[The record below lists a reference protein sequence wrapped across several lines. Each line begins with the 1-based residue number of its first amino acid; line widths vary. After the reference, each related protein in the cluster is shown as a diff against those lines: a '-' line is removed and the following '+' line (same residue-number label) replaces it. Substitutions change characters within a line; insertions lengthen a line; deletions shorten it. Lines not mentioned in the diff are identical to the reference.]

1 MDTEHALPSIADLCV
16 EIGFVS
22 TSPRL
27 IEVLNLVEAVA
38 RRQSTVMISGESGT
52 GKEMIARLIHAGS
65 PRADGPLVPVNCSAL
80 MGTLFESQLFGH
92 VRGAFTGAIADSMGF
107 FQAADSG
114 TLFLDE
120 IGDLSGELQSKLLRV
135 LQDGY
140 VTPVGSV
147 RPRPVDVRV
156 LAATNCDLKDRV
168 RTNRFREDLFY
179 RLNVVSINLPPLRER
194 LEDILPL
201 ANHFLHNLAEFY
213 GEQTKQLDE
222 QVGKVM
228 GTYRWPGNV
237 RELINVIEHA
247 VTVQPGDIVRL
258 TDLPVEMLR
267 DLERQGSSG
276 AFPTL
281 DELEQQHI
289 RKALELAAGEKSAA
303 ARMLGIGRPRLYRK
317 MRKYRMEKSA
327 E

>member
-1 MDTEHALPSIADLCV
+1 VDTDHDLPSIADLCV

-27 IEVLNLVEAVA
+27 TEVLGLVEAVA
-38 RRQSTVMISGESGT
+38 RRHTTVMIFGESGT
-52 GKEMIARLIHAGS
+52 GKEMIARLVHAGS
-65 PRADGPLVPVNCSAL
+65 TRADGPLVPVNCSAL

-140 VTPVGSV
+140 VVPVGSV
-147 RPRPVDVRV
+147 RPRPVNVRV
-156 LAATNCDLKDRV
+156 LAATNCDLKERV
-168 RTNRFREDLFY
+168 RSGKFREDLFY
-179 RLNVVSINLPPLRER
+179 RLNVVTINLPPLRER
-194 LEDILPL
+194 AEDVLPL
-201 ANHFLHNLAEFY
+201 ASHFLRSLAEFY
-213 GEQTKQLDE
+213 GEQIKQLDE
-222 QVGKVM
+222 QVCKVM
-228 GTYRWPGNV
+228 CTYRWPGNV

-247 VTVQPGDIVRL
+247 VTVQPGGVIRL
-258 TDLPVEMLR
+258 ADLPVEMLR

-281 DELEQQHI
+281 DEVERQHI
-289 RKALELAAGEKSAA
+289 RKALDLAAGEKSAA
-303 ARMLGIGRPRLYRK
+303 AKMLGIGRPRLYRK
-317 MRKYRMEKSA
+317 MRKYRLEQSA